1 MPEGICCPWI
11 SSVSCFIPL
20 WQMGQ
25 HPQWRHYRLDSMFGS
40 MPSFLKGYIWLFTY
54 VYISYV
60 DIEYRTYYSIIKY
73 NTVVHLFFAVEASYN
88 SSFPRASNSQ
98 ETTRFRP
105 PFRTRRHIGRIEQ
118 WRNPSLPTGGQDWN
132 PNNYRRQDA
141 ALRQGAKNKQRPC
154 DESALGSGDMWRLRK
169 GGSWLSQTYKRW
181 LPGLVNIEKTMERST
196 IFYG

>member
-73 NTVVHLFFAVEASYN
+73 NTVVHLFFAVEASYT

-98 ETTRFRP
+98 ETTRSRP
-105 PFRTRRHIGRIEQ
+105 PFRTRRRSIGRIEQ

-154 DESALGSGDMWRLRK
+154 DESALGSGDSGKVDHDWVRLTND
-169 GGSWLSQTYKRW
+169 GY
-181 LPGLVNIEKTMERST
+181 PLVNIQKTMERST